1 MAARKPHDIDKRD
14 RQLLDALEADA
25 WLTYAQLASRVSLS
39 ASAVQRRVERL
50 VRDGL
55 LLGARARL
63 APDATRRPVH
73 VFVLVEMKDEATSSL
88 RAFTKTLAKFP
99 DVVEASYVTG
109 SADIVLRVQTATM
122 DAYADFTA
130 KLLNDNPAVRRY
142 QTLTVLRAL
151 I

>member
-1 MAARKPHDIDKRD
+1 VTARKQAQIDRRD
-14 RQLLDALEADA
+14 RQILDALEADA
-25 WLTYAQLASRVSLS
+25 WLTYAALAQRVHLS

-50 VRDGL
+50 MRDGL

-73 VFVLVEMKDEATSSL
+73 IFVLVEIKDEATSTL

-99 DVVEASYVTG
+99 DVVEANYVTG

-122 DAYADFTA
+122 DTYADFA
-130 KLLNDNPAVRRY
+130 ARLLNDNPVVRRY
-142 QTLTVLRAL
+142 QTLAVLRAL